1 MVICLMRG
9 ADLHTALLMPLPLT
23 VSCFSKIEI
32 GFTFLV
38 LARPGSPGQRA
49 VKRMCVCVCYSVAL
63 LCQLWFRTQQ
73 VWHWHLL
80 ALPAWYAEQD
90 LCIGQASV
98 RLFVC
103 PIVCPLHSIAAFAAL
118 GPAGRRCQWIA
129 AWPVLSSK
137 CDQCHVDSWCR
148 KLNTRLVDVQTVLP
162 AWCFDSV
169 YQIREKWLNAL
180 LAWLAWAP
188 GLHE

>member
-1 MVICLMRG
+1 MLAWLSVWCEMQTCIRPCWCHYHSLSLASVKSR
-9 ADLHTALLMPLPLT
+9 
-23 VSCFSKIEI
+23 
-32 GFTFLV
+32 LV
-38 LARPGSPGQRA
+38 LPFWYWLARVVPDREPLNG
-49 VKRMCVCVCYSVAL
+49 CVCVCVLFCSIVMPAVVQNSAGL
-63 LCQLWFRTQQ
+63 T
-73 VWHWHLL
+73 L

-118 GPAGRRCQWIA
+118 GPAGRRYQWIA

-137 CDQCHVDSWCR
+137 CDQCRVDSWCR

-169 YQIREKWLNAL
+169 YQIREKWLWML
-180 LAWLAWAP
+180 YWH
-188 GLHE
+188 G